1 MAEIKPI
8 MKKDEPTPLAKPG
21 ESSWPSIQSLRH
33 EIDEVF
39 EQFSRGLPHLWRMGE
54 RTPLAR
60 FSTLFGASTPAV
72 DLVEKD
78 MAYEITAELPGL
90 EPSAVQINVSGNM
103 LILKGEKKEE
113 REEKNRNYHLSER
126 RFGSFQRSFQLPDGA
141 DKDRIEARFEK
152 GVLYVMIPKTAKAR
166 EQEKIIPIKAA

>member
-8 MKKDEPTPLAKPG
+8 TKKDEPTGLAKSG
-21 ESSWPSIQSLRH
+21 EQFWPSVQSLRH

-54 RTPLAR
+54 RTPFGR
-60 FSTLFGASTPAV
+60 FNALFGAPAV
-72 DLVEKD
+72 DLVEKEN
-78 MAYEITAELPGL
+78 AYEIMAELPGL
-90 EPSAVQINVSGNM
+90 GPSDVQINISGNM
-103 LILKGEKKEE
+103 LSLKGEKKEE

-126 RFGSFQRSFQLPDGA
+126 RFGSFQRTFQLPDGA

-152 GVLYVMIPKTAKAR
+152 GLLCVVVPKTAKAR
-166 EQEKIIPIKAA
+166 EPEKIIPIKAA